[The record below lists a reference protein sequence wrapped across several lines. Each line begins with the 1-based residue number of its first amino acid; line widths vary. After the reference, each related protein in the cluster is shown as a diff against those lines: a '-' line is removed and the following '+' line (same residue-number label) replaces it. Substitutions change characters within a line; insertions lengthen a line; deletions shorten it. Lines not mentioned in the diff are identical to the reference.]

1 MPVQPR
7 SDISIV
13 PDKKRCR
20 RAALVQV
27 VKQCLE
33 QRPGLSASG
42 GDCAWPSWQ
51 KDITR
56 NRARDVRLG
65 VTARRPRTPG
75 RGRTV
80 TSGRRM
86 PQARFMAGISC
97 QNRRPAPQTPIWTSV
112 TRNRHRSHQSGKS
125 RLSCS
130 GCAHTGQRAAGS
142 TNDREHKRPVHP
154 RATMTAGNLLAVTL
168 KRHLAVRLRNSTRM
182 RHRFRVRQRGL
193 RQRARTPKEGGRERS
208 RQSADVHD
216 RKVTANGR
224 ASGAVTL
231 FRNEAWF
238 PAVILVNVVPVE
250 NHVLRVHGGRH
261 LLAAQQ

>member
-1 MPVQPR
+1 
-7 SDISIV
+7 
-13 PDKKRCR
+13 
-20 RAALVQV
+20 
-27 VKQCLE
+27 
-33 QRPGLSASG
+33 
-42 GDCAWPSWQ
+42 
-51 KDITR
+51 
-56 NRARDVRLG
+56 
-65 VTARRPRTPG
+65 
-75 RGRTV
+75 
-80 TSGRRM
+80 
-86 PQARFMAGISC
+86 
-97 QNRRPAPQTPIWTSV
+97 
-112 TRNRHRSHQSGKS
+112 
-125 RLSCS
+125 
-130 GCAHTGQRAAGS
+130 
-142 TNDREHKRPVHP
+142 
-154 RATMTAGNLLAVTL
+154 MTAGNLLAGTL